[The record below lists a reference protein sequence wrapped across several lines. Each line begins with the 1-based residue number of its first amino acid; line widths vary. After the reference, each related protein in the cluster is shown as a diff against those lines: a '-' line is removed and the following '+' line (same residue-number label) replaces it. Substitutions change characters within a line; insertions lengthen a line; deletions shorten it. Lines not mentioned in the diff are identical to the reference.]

1 MRRIRRNHPATDT
14 ASAGDE
20 IELIHSDGWQ
30 GGCRRKRSSTWWLD
44 VTREQEI
51 GLRSNRLLRLTL
63 LTALIGIVAVL
74 VCRHE
79 GWTAGLPWLLA
90 LVTAALGLYGTL
102 SCIVARLV
110 LHKGLTTPPSAVSR
124 SQHETDR
131 TTDYQRLALTRL
143 GAVLAEHGLDDTHFN
158 VVTNG
163 LEWLVAVFAWKGRAY
178 EIEIYADSVVML
190 SGKQLFEI
198 FMANEF
204 GSAEIEIESFARRLD
219 RFLRE
224 GEW

>member
-1 MRRIRRNHPATDT
+1 MT
-14 ASAGDE
+14 E
-20 IELIHSDGWQ
+20 
-30 GGCRRKRSSTWWLD
+30 
-44 VTREQEI
+44 EQEI
-51 GLRSNRLLRLTL
+51 GLRSNRLLRRSL
-63 LTALIGIVAVL
+63 LTALAGIVAVF
-74 VCRHE
+74 VCWNE
-79 GWTAGLPWLLA
+79 GWTAGPPWILA
-90 LVTAALGLYGTL
+90 LVTAALGIYGTL
-102 SCIVARLV
+102 CCIVARL
-110 LHKGLTTPPSAVSR
+110 LLRNGLTTPPSAVSR
-124 SQHETDR
+124 SQHETER
-131 TTDYQRLALTRL
+131 TSDYQRLAVTRL
-143 GAVLAEHGLDDTHFN
+143 GAVLAEHGLEDTHFN

-204 GSAEIEIESFARRLD
+204 GSAEIEIESFAKRLD